1 MGRRSINSE
10 LNKTS
15 QTKLKKL
22 RKNLSDIS
30 FIEDKDKFVLALSE
44 ILKSEIK
51 NLKGCSERA
60 ITDYYLDS
68 VYSLLDESSDIDDT
82 FFDNIKIKARNKL
95 AHYYTDYKSYDNNI
109 DIYFNDVKREYIKS
123 PMSDSDN
130 LEFLPEN
137 RDTFIKNNLKLV
149 INCAKRYQ
157 NLGLPFED
165 LIQIGNYGLCIAFEK
180 FDTEKANLK
189 NTIINNINES
199 NLDCFTYK
207 DAEEIIKK
215 SFSYSKDLERTL
227 KLIPEDGFVDKD
239 EFFEWVKKNI
249 KTAIFASV
257 AFQWIRAYILLELNK
272 LSKVVRIP
280 KSVRNKTDDEG
291 NKVNPSLTIIN
302 LDSVNPYTDDTYYD
316 NELSKVTDEEFILED
331 EYVENIEKQDLLR
344 EVVDKALCNLS
355 PTDRRI
361 VKKRFGVG
369 LPYQL
374 SINEI
379 AESEGIPANK
389 IKYTINQALKTIGNS
404 LNEKE
409 KMEIIN
415 LLQ

>member
-1 MGRRSINSE
+1 MSRTKVNNN

-15 QTKLKKL
+15 QQKLKKL
-22 RKNLSDIS
+22 RKTILAYS
-30 FIEDKDKFVLALSE
+30 FIDDPDRFIEIFSD
-44 ILKSEIK
+44 ILKSEIRS
-51 NLKGCSERA
+51 LKGCSERA
-60 ITDYYLDS
+60 ITDYYLE
-68 VYSLLDESSDIDDT
+68 SLHEFLDESSEVDSDL
-82 FFDNIKIKARNKL
+82 FDKVKVLARRKL
-95 AHYYTDYKSYDNNI
+95 AHYYTDSKSYDNNI

-137 RDTFIKNNLKLV
+137 RETFIKNNLKLV

-165 LIQIGNYGLCIAFEK
+165 LIQIGNYGLCVAFDK
-180 FDTEKANLK
+180 FDTDKANLK
-189 NTIINNINES
+189 NTITKNVQES
-199 NLDCFTYK
+199 LLESFTYK
-207 DAEEIIKK
+207 DAEEIIRN
-215 SFSYSKDLERTL
+215 SFTYAKDLDRTL

-239 EFFEWVKKNI
+239 EFYAWIKKNI

-272 LSKVVRIP
+272 LSKVIRVP
-280 KSVRNKTDDEG
+280 KSARTKTDEDG
-291 NKVNPSLTIIN
+291 NKVNSAITIIN

-316 NELSKVTDEEFILED
+316 DELSRITNEEFLVED
-331 EYVENIEKQDLLR
+331 EYVENLEKQDILR
-344 EVVDKALCNLS
+344 DIIDKAISGLS

-361 VKKRFGVG
+361 IKKRFGVG
-369 LPYQL
+369 MPYQL

-379 AESEGIPANK
+379 SESEGIPANK
-389 IKYTINQALKTIGNS
+389 IKYTISQALKTIESS
-404 LNEKE
+404 LTKQDKE
-409 KMEIIN
+409 TIMT